1 MRNFKIIPI
10 LMIICMTFF
19 NSVVWAKGA
28 QEHEL
33 RVLIIEQNP
42 TLESKGITA
51 VEELGQAE
59 DLELVVDE
67 MIEDIEYSSHGL
79 VDVEIVAYEKFDE
92 FVMSKQKIT
101 LADGSKSYQLDE
113 DTWFELMAN
122 GWRTYWVNKDVSKLG
137 EYQYDYDY
145 LMDKFDLIE
154 RRNNDEFDQVWL
166 VGADPINPYETVMV
180 GNNPYWVNGP
190 GIEKDCDN
198 FVIMTVYVSRRDANF
213 ECFGH
218 MAENIMRKVF
228 RKNL

>member
-51 VEELGQAE
+51 AEELGQAE

-79 VDVEIVAYEKFDE
+79 VDVEIVGYEKFDE